1 MLVEKIG
8 LKILDRKARPVFEFY
23 SPPIAIQCF
32 EDNTYVES
40 YSDGGTRHTGQGLN
54 PIGSVPFKPNGHGI
68 IPMVH
73 LAQAASC
80 GIANK
85 IRTNSGNVPKTGSNN
100 LTTF

>member
-1 MLVEKIG
+1 MLVEKTG

-32 EDNTYVES
+32 EGNTCVES
-40 YSDGGTRHTGQGLN
+40 YSYGGTDTQAKASIQLVGYHL
-54 PIGSVPFKPNGHGI
+54 SHNGHGI

-73 LAQAASC
+73 LAQTASC

-85 IRTNSGNVPKTGSNN
+85 LRTNSGNVPNTSFNN